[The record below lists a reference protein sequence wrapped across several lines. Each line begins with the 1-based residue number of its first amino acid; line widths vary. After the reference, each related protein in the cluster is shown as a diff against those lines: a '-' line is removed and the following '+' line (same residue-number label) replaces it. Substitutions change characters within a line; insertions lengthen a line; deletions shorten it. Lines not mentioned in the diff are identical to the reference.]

1 MTAKNKALR
10 HCMNTVMLLCWCNND
25 TRLLMKHIN
34 CTPIYSSSIYKCVT
48 IYRLKQNADMTPL
61 LPLVT
66 RPQLVKLTV
75 TQLRLT
81 SSVGEFNSTA
91 IDLGIVLDNHLS
103 MIHTWQAVSQ
113 SCFYQLHQLCIVHQ
127 RIATR
132 SICALQSL
140 CREHPSFSHWPPA
153 AATDCS
159 SWCCS

>member
-25 TRLLMKHIN
+25 TRLLMKHIH

-113 SCFYQLHQLCIVHQ
+113 SCFTSCINYALYTKGSPHVAFVHCSHFVV
-127 RIATR
+127 
-132 SICALQSL
+132 SIPHSRTDHLLQQQTVQA
-140 CREHPSFSHWPPA
+140 R
-153 AATDCS
+153 
-159 SWCCS
+159 CCS